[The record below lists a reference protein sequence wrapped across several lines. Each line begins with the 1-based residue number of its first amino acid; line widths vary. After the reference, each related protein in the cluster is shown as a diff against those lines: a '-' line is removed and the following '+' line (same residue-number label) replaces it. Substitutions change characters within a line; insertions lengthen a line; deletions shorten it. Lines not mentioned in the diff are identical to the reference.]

1 MRGDINFLDSMK
13 QGEKKRNSNATSAVV
28 VVLVLIVIAVMIF
41 FFAKL
46 KITYNQNAELIQQ
59 LEQDKNSSIYARR
72 EKEYLKVKNQFE
84 QYLAETAGKDAVN
97 GKTESIKK
105 LSRDVFNVI
114 FDSTYNEGM
123 KEISIEKFTFDS
135 VNNSITIDGYALG
148 NGTTDDLT
156 IAKEYLDS
164 FENRLDKAYIMING
178 ERVEIFR
185 NKPSLEI
192 NNEPKID
199 KDWNG
204 NSVSGFIFF
213 VSLQLVD
220 FSDMEVIA

>member
-13 QGEKKRNSNATSAVV
+13 QGEKKRNSNATSAVA
-28 VVLVLIVIAVMIF
+28 VVLVLLVIGVMIF

-59 LEQDKNSSIYARR
+59 LEQDKNSSVYARR

-84 QYLAETAGKDAVN
+84 QYLAETAGKEAVN

-105 LSRDVFNVI
+105 LSREVFNVI
-114 FDSTYNEGM
+114 FDSAYNEGM
-123 KEISIEKFTFDS
+123 KEITIKTFAFDS
-135 VNNSITIDGYALG
+135 STNGITISCLALG
-148 NGTTDDLT
+148 NGTEDDLT

-178 ERVEIFR
+178 ERVEIL
-185 NKPSLEI
+185 K
-192 NNEPKID
+192 NNPNAENIVVEET

-204 NSVSGFIFF
+204 NSVRGWSFS
-213 VSLQLVD
+213 VLLQIVD

>member
-13 QGEKKRNSNATSAVV
+13 QGEKKRNSNATNAVA
-28 VVLVLIVIAVMIF
+28 VVLVLLVIGVMIF

-105 LSRDVFNVI
+105 LSREVFNVI
-114 FDSTYNEGM
+114 FDSAYNEGM
-123 KEISIEKFTFDS
+123 KEITIKTFAFDS
-135 VNNSITIDGYALG
+135 ATNGITISCLALG
-148 NGTTDDLT
+148 NGTEDDLT

-178 ERVEIFR
+178 ERVEIL
-185 NKPSLEI
+185 K
-192 NNEPKID
+192 NNPNAENVVVEET

-204 NSVSGFIFF
+204 NSVRGWSFS
-213 VSLQLVD
+213 VLLQLVD

>member
-13 QGEKKRNSNATSAVV
+13 QGEKKRNSNATSAVA
-28 VVLVLIVIAVMIF
+28 VVLVLLVIGVMIF

-84 QYLAETAGKDAVN
+84 QYLAETAGKEAVN

-105 LSRDVFNVI
+105 LSREVFNVI
-114 FDSTYNEGM
+114 FDSAYNEGM
-123 KEISIEKFTFDS
+123 KEITIKTFAFDS
-135 VNNSITIDGYALG
+135 ATNGITISCLALG
-148 NGTTDDLT
+148 NGTEDDLT

-178 ERVEIFR
+178 ERVEIL
-185 NKPSLEI
+185 K
-192 NNEPKID
+192 NNPNAENIVVEET

-204 NSVSGFIFF
+204 NSVRGWSFS
-213 VSLQLVD
+213 VLLQLVD

>member
-13 QGEKKRNSNATSAVV
+13 QGEKKRNSNATSAVA
-28 VVLVLIVIAVMIF
+28 VVLVLLVIGVMIF

-105 LSRDVFNVI
+105 LSREVFNVI
-114 FDSTYNEGM
+114 FDSAYNEGM
-123 KEISIEKFTFDS
+123 KEITIKTFAFDS
-135 VNNSITIDGYALG
+135 ATNGITISCLALG
-148 NGTTDDLT
+148 NGTEDDLT

-178 ERVEIFR
+178 ERVEIL
-185 NKPSLEI
+185 K
-192 NNEPKID
+192 NNPNAENVVVEET

-204 NSVSGFIFF
+204 NSVRGWSFS
-213 VSLQLVD
+213 VLLQLVD

>member
-13 QGEKKRNSNATSAVV
+13 QGEKKRNSNATSAVA
-28 VVLVLIVIAVMIF
+28 VVLVLLVIGVMIF

-59 LEQDKNSSIYARR
+59 LEQDKNSSVYARR

-84 QYLAETAGKDAVN
+84 QYLAETAGKEAVN

-105 LSRDVFNVI
+105 LSREVFNVI
-114 FDSTYNEGM
+114 FDSAYNEGM
-123 KEISIEKFTFDS
+123 KEITIKTFAFDS
-135 VNNSITIDGYALG
+135 STNGITISCLALG
-148 NGTTDDLT
+148 NGTEDDLT

-178 ERVEIFR
+178 ERVEIL
-185 NKPSLEI
+185 K
-192 NNEPKID
+192 NNPNAENIVVEET

-204 NSVSGFIFF
+204 NSVRGWSFS
-213 VSLQLVD
+213 VLLQLVD